1 MPKSRPVH
9 PRRTPES
16 GEDDPNLEYTKK
28 ATDLAIEYLKDQ
40 LAKGKPDQKLLDELK
55 WTPDDMRR
63 FVDQWDRFKK
73 QADAADPATKKKL
86 EEKMKSLG
94 LRPHGTTLKG
104 GQTHEGPLSRGP
116 RIAPQRTAA
125 RNTPISIG
133 RIPPGRPRVPGPTV
147 SNGATTVS
155 RSAELRSWVPCFYA
169 AGI

>member
-1 MPKSRPVH
+1 M
-9 PRRTPES
+9 
-16 GEDDPNLEYTKK
+16 
-28 ATDLAIEYLKDQ
+28 KDQ

-104 GQTHEGPLSRGP
+104 GQTHEARSPAVRESRRSEPPPEYADQYRAYTTG
-116 RIAPQRTAA
+116 TAKGA
-125 RNTPISIG
+125 RPDG
-133 RIPPGRPRVPGPTV
+133 K
-147 SNGATTVS
+147 
-155 RSAELRSWVPCFYA
+155 
-169 AGI
+169 